1 MKGKI
6 TMKKILKVLIPIILI
21 GIILLFYISFT
32 INNNKEQLK
41 ELINTITKK
50 YKTEEKII
58 DLNRYGEYTI
68 LTTKNQIIIINKEYK
83 EIKKEE
89 LSKLKKMPSNYK
101 IIYKENKIMY
111 ETTKLK
117 NNKLKYQYYDAITG
131 QKISSIIME
140 LK

>member
-1 MKGKI
+1 
-6 TMKKILKVLIPIILI
+6 MKKILKVLIPIILI
-21 GIILLFYISFT
+21 GIIILFYISFA
-32 INNNKEQLK
+32 INNNREQLK
-41 ELINTITKK
+41 ELIKTITKK
-50 YKTEEKII
+50 YKTEEKVI

-68 LTTKNQIIIINKEYK
+68 LTTKNQIIILNKNYN

-101 IIYKENKIMY
+101 IVYKENKIMY

-117 NNKLKYQYYDAITG
+117 NNKIKYQYYDAITG
-131 QKISSIIME
+131 KKTSTILME